1 MEARQQACEVVE
13 GVIANICEKFGAG
26 AKEHICLDKLHERA
40 TFCMENSC
48 SVPEA
53 VEAISSPLEEDV
65 QGKLEEREIAIRL
78 IREDLEKIPEPLIVK
93 QNCDQDPEQ
102 LWDTSYP
109 RERDCSTPEACTT
122 TQSESVDVRRI
133 SDTVPD
139 KTSASD
145 CAVRNVLQ
153 DNRNKSDSDDDDVVI
168 ISTVP
173 RKSAP
178 LIVLSDDSFQEASP
192 STSNESASV
201 MKEME
206 SEGISKPNTSESEQY
221 TMELD
226 VATDIVTQ
234 QRLIREQ
241 KVDLKD
247 AEKRLKSLANL
258 HKDEMTLNERIIE
271 IRNEEKRN
279 IDNIDGE
286 VKDSQTEP
294 HTSGRPDF
302 NALQQTSAGAV
313 DGTGSHKADQA
324 NHSPS
329 PENLQLQSPN
339 PSAEMK
345 LDLFSD
351 EDSNSVSDAD
361 NHPEKNQL
369 SELWEDAHFICSLLP
384 YFSFDDVHQ
393 TLVENICHPERRA
406 FVLEAYINLAVDRQ
420 ESVQDNV
427 FRGLWDARKRSHREV
442 SDSHSVL
449 PKKRKT
455 EFLPEAQKVL
465 KELPGNV
472 PHEALP
478 STSTAGFA
486 PVMPKEPD
494 MARDISPET
503 TEPRVVDPVWE
514 KWYKEK
520 YNFLCAVVQADK
532 EVLWAQVLSCH
543 TDADVEAL
551 MERLMEEQDQI
562 GKTVPVVPQYVENQP
577 STSTAQPATVA
588 GPSNDSGTSD
598 SSDDSARDEAAV
610 AGPSNEE
617 GTDGGPAVDLEEKIL
632 THVKRLS
639 EMFENAD
646 PDYLQERCVAISGD
660 DTKFQEIVNELL
672 QSSDYPKIEEYHKRQ
687 KRLEIKKKFIEG
699 MSVEE
704 FLEYFEDPEKVFC
717 ETTTNM
723 SNTYKENARTQ
734 LQKDLPFHLSR
745 DIESTLKKH
754 NHHYL
759 PSLRALQENEKL
771 ARRKT
776 KRTSNLKEKDMDDI
790 FIKELCYVRMQA
802 KIKEYL
808 WKKEENK
815 RRAFLLAKAANEL
828 QECRCCYDDEVLEAD
843 MERCTSQNGHHK
855 FCINCIRRFV
865 EEEIGQGRTSF
876 RCLEGECKD
885 EFSLTTLKKVM
896 KPSVFSKIL
905 ERKQLEEIA
914 AADIEDLVA
923 CPFCNFQTIM
933 PNPEDKV
940 FKCLNPECMKDSCRY
955 CKEANHVPLRCEEVE
970 KQHQKDTR
978 VFLENKMTEA
988 IVRVCWKCGKRFI
1001 KDDGCNKM
1009 VCPCGAMM
1017 CYICKKGIRG
1027 YDHFDSNHPPKD
1039 PRKCPLWSNSVITH
1053 AEEVRAEVLRLQEEL
1068 DPSVTLFHNPL
1079 NDLPEVPKNLVRH
1092 QGGQQAHQPLAARPA
1107 HHQQIQGRPQVVYHR
1122 QPHVP
1127 IAHQNQGAF
1136 HYPAHRPLPPAPP
1149 PAHRQLPPA
1158 PPAHQHYPQ
1167 VMQGVVRPP
1176 PVMNMPEANQHH
1188 HHHLQHFHIHPMR
1201 PVHIPPTRPL
1211 ADNAGVNEHLMEM
1224 RRNQEMHMRMW
1235 TRIMEHT
1242 NPANNGN
1249 NSGTSSNRANRD

>member
-1 MEARQQACEVVE
+1 MEAQQQACEVVE
-13 GVIANICEKFGAG
+13 GVIANICEKLGAG
-26 AKEHICLDKLHERA
+26 AKEHICLDKLRESA
-40 TFCMENSC
+40 ALWMENSC

-53 VEAISSPLEEDV
+53 IEAISSPLQQDV
-65 QGKLEEREIAIRL
+65 QVKLEEKDTAIRK

-93 QNCDQDPEQ
+93 QNCNQEAEQ
-102 LWDTSYP
+102 LWGTSYP
-109 RERDCSTPEACTT
+109 RKNDFRTPESCIT
-122 TQSESVDVRRI
+122 TQVESVNVKAC
-133 SDTVPD
+133 DTVPD
-139 KTSASD
+139 KTSALD
-145 CAVRNVLQ
+145 CVVRDVPQ
-153 DNRNKSDSDDDDVVI
+153 DSRNKGDSDDDDDDDDDVVI

-178 LIVLSDDSFQEASP
+178 LIVLSDDSFEDVSP

-206 SEGISKPNTSESEQY
+206 SEGNPKPNTSVLEQD
-221 TMELD
+221 TMELG
-226 VATDIVTQ
+226 VATDIATQ

-241 KVDLKD
+241 EVDLKD
-247 AEKRLKSLANL
+247 AENSGFINKNLANL

-286 VKDSQTEP
+286 VKDLQTEP
-294 HTSGRPDF
+294 HASDRPDF
-302 NALQQTSAGAV
+302 NALQQTSAGAG
-313 DGTGSHKADQA
+313 DGMGSHDADQA

-329 PENLQLQSPN
+329 PENLQPRSPN
-339 PSAEMK
+339 PPAEAK
-345 LDLFSD
+345 LGLCSD
-351 EDSNSVSDAD
+351 DDSNSASDANLMNFSVN
-361 NHPEKNQL
+361 NHLEKNQ
-369 SELWEDAHFICSLLP
+369 SCELREDADFICSLLP
-384 YFSFDDVHQ
+384 YFSFNDVHQ
-393 TLVENICHPERRA
+393 TLVENICHPDRRA
-406 FVLEAYINLAVDRQ
+406 FVLEAYINLAVDRH
-420 ESVQDNV
+420 ESVQDDV
-427 FRGLWDARKRSHREV
+427 FQGLWAARKRSHGEV
-442 SDSHSVL
+442 SDSHTL
-449 PKKRKT
+449 PPKKRKT
-455 EFLPEAQKVL
+455 EFISESQKVV
-465 KELPGNV
+465 KEQPVNV

-486 PVMPKEPD
+486 PVVPKEPD
-494 MARDISPET
+494 MARGIDPGT
-503 TEPRVVDPVWE
+503 FEPRVVDPFRE

-520 YNFLCAVVQADK
+520 IDFLCAVVPADR
-532 EVLWAQVLSCH
+532 EVLWAQVLSCQ
-543 TDADVEAL
+543 TNDDVEAL

-562 GKTVPVVPQYVENQP
+562 VKTVPVIPQYVENQP

-588 GPSNDSGTSD
+588 GPSNDPGTSD
-598 SSDDSARDEAAV
+598 SSDDSATDEAV

-617 GTDGGPAVDLEEKIL
+617 GTDGGPTVDLEEKIL
-632 THVKRLS
+632 TQVKMLS

-672 QSSDYPKIEEYHKRQ
+672 QSTDYPRIEEYHKRQ

-717 ETTTNM
+717 DTTTNM
-723 SNTYKENARTQ
+723 SNTYKENACTQ
-734 LQKDLPFHLSR
+734 LQKDLPFHLSQ
-745 DIESTLKKH
+745 DIKSTLKKH
-754 NHHYL
+754 NYHYL

-790 FIKELCYVRMQA
+790 FIKELCYVHMQA
-802 KIKEYL
+802 EIKEYL

-828 QECRCCYDDEVLEAD
+828 QECQCCYDDEVLEAD
-843 MERCTSQNGHHK
+843 MEPCTSQNDHHK
-855 FCINCIRRFV
+855 FCVNCIRRFV

-885 EFSLTTLKKVM
+885 EFSLTTLQKVM
-896 KPSVFSKIL
+896 KPSIFSKIL

-955 CKEANHVPLRCEEVE
+955 CKEPNHVPLRCEEVE

-1027 YDHFDSNHPPKD
+1027 YDHFDGNHPPKD
-1039 PRKCPLWSNSVITH
+1039 PKKCPLWSNSVITH

-1068 DPSVTLFHNPL
+1068 DPSVTLFHNPFQ
-1079 NDLPEVPKNLVRH
+1079 DLPEVR
-1092 QGGQQAHQPLAARPA
+1092 
-1107 HHQQIQGRPQVVYHR
+1107 IVV
-1122 QPHVP
+1122 Q
-1127 IAHQNQGAF
+1127 
-1136 HYPAHRPLPPAPP
+1136 
-1149 PAHRQLPPA
+1149 
-1158 PPAHQHYPQ
+1158 
-1167 VMQGVVRPP
+1167 
-1176 PVMNMPEANQHH
+1176 
-1188 HHHLQHFHIHPMR
+1188 
-1201 PVHIPPTRPL
+1201 
-1211 ADNAGVNEHLMEM
+1211 
-1224 RRNQEMHMRMW
+1224 
-1235 TRIMEHT
+1235 
-1242 NPANNGN
+1242 
-1249 NSGTSSNRANRD
+1249 